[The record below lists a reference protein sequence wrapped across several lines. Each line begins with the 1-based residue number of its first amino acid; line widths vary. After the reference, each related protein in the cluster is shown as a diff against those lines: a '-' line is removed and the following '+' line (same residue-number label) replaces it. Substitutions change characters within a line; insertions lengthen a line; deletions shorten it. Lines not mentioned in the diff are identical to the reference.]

1 MKFAIRPHQNQG
13 RISGLAHFHD
23 GGLNM
28 FVEMLQAKIHR
39 AVVTDANL
47 NYVGSITIDEA
58 LLNAAGILPNQKVQ
72 ILNINTGAR
81 FETYVIVGERNSGII
96 TLNGAA
102 ARLTQPQDIIIII
115 TYAWMDAQEAI
126 NHQPKVVLVDEKNK
140 ILTDH
145 RANMNA
151 RREA

>member
-1 MKFAIRPHQNQG
+1 
-13 RISGLAHFHD
+13 L
-23 GGLNM
+23 

-58 LLNAAGILPNQKVQ
+58 LLQATGILPNQKVQ
-72 ILNINTGAR
+72 VVNINNGAR

-102 ARLTQPQDIIIII
+102 ARLAQPQDIIIII
-115 TYAWMDAQEAI
+115 TYAWMDEQEAK
-126 NHQPKVVLVDEKNK
+126 NHQPKVVLVDENNR
-140 ILTDH
+140 ITDRH
-145 RANMNA
+145 LKG
-151 RREA
+151 